1 MLSAWRSSAP
11 NDLKAASACHLALPG
26 FEGPIELLLALIER
40 EELPITAVSIAAVA
54 DQYLAYLESLPALTL
69 DSWMAFVEVAA
80 KLIVIKS
87 RALLPTPPLPPM
99 EEQEDDPAVRL
110 IEQLEEYRRFRQ
122 AAQWLGERLASGI
135 CCLARTPAEARSE
148 RLILSPQSALAL
160 LEAYRSVAPKRSV
173 PLPSNQGPSLLGRIK
188 AVLRA
193 LLCRPAVQFSELL
206 GASCSRL
213 QALVTFLAVLELV
226 RRRRVHAWQEGPLGP
241 ITISRAEP
249 TRIPV
254 PIPATREVQ

>member
-1 MLSAWRSSAP
+1 MRSAWRNSAP
-11 NDLKAASACHLALPG
+11 SSLEAAPACRLALPG

-40 EELPITAVSIAAVA
+40 EELPITSVSVAAVA
-54 DQYLAYLESLPALTL
+54 DQYLRYLESLPALTL
-69 DSWMAFVEVAA
+69 DSWVGFVEVAA

-99 EEQEDDPAVRL
+99 EEQEDDPAVQL
-110 IEQLEEYRRFRQ
+110 VEQLEQYRRFRR
-122 AAQWLGERLASGI
+122 AAQWLGERLAAGI
-135 CCLARTPAEARSE
+135 CCVARAPAEARWE
-148 RLILSPQSALAL
+148 KLVVPPQSALAL
-160 LEAYRSVAPKRSV
+160 LEAYRSVAPKPSI
-173 PLPSNQGPSLLGRIK
+173 PLPLKHGPSLLGRIK

-206 GASCSRL
+206 GAGCSRL

-226 RRRRVHAWQEGPLGP
+226 RRGRVQAWQERPLGP

-249 TRIPV
+249 TWIPV

>member
-11 NDLKAASACHLALPG
+11 SDLKAASACHLALPG

-122 AAQWLGERLASGI
+122 AAQWLERGLLQASVAWR
-135 CCLARTPAEARSE
+135 ARPRRHGRSGLSSRPNRRWPFLRPTAR
-148 RLILSPQSALAL
+148 LLPSPQS
-160 LEAYRSVAPKRSV
+160 RSLRTR
-173 PLPSNQGPSLLGRIK
+173 GRH
-188 AVLRA
+188 
-193 LLCRPAVQFSELL
+193 S
-206 GASCSRL
+206 
-213 QALVTFLAVLELV
+213 
-226 RRRRVHAWQEGPLGP
+226 
-241 ITISRAEP
+241 
-249 TRIPV
+249 
-254 PIPATREVQ
+254 